1 MTYAQSQNR
10 NKERIANGLGWFS
23 IGLGLT
29 ELVAPGKVAELI
41 GVRDKNG
48 SRALLRI
55 YGVREIAAGIGIL
68 SRSRPAGWM
77 WSRVAGDVVDL
88 TSLGTAMASRRANRT
103 RLGTAT
109 AAVLGVTALDV
120 LCARQ
125 LTGGHRR
132 VATSGAD
139 RLTKA
144 TSGLLKKASGGIV
157 RKAIIIDRSPEE
169 VYLFWRELRNLPSFM
184 SHLESVEI
192 TGDNR
197 SHWVAKGPAGKIVEW
212 DAEITAD
219 EPNQQIAW
227 RSLEGSDVD
236 HSGSVRFERARGGRG
251 TLVRVEM
258 RYSPPAGAI
267 GANVAKLFRAEPGQQ
282 IEQDLRALK
291 QVMETGEVAK
301 SDASIHSGL
310 HAARPSAKAATA

>member
-1 MTYAQSQNR
+1 MTYAESQNR
-10 NKERIANGLGWFS
+10 TQERIANGLGWFS
-23 IGLGLT
+23 IGLGLA
-29 ELVAPGKVAELI
+29 EVVAPGKLAELI
-41 GVRDKNG
+41 GIRDKNG

-55 YGVREIAAGIGIL
+55 YGAREIAAGIGIL
-68 SRSRPAGWM
+68 SQPRPAGWM
-77 WSRVAGDVVDL
+77 WSRVAGDLVDL
-88 TSLGTAMASRRANRT
+88 TSLGSAMASRRVNRT

-125 LTGGHRR
+125 LSNGDR
-132 VATSGAD
+132 VATSAARGLA
-139 RLTKA
+139 K
-144 TSGLLKKASGGIV
+144 TSAGLLKKAGPANV
-157 RKAIIIDRSPEE
+157 RKTIIIDRSPED
-169 VYLFWRELRNLPSFM
+169 VYQFWRELRNLPSFM
-184 SHLESVEI
+184 NHLESVEI

-197 SHWVAKGPAGKIVEW
+197 SHWIAKGLAGKKVEW

-219 EPNQQIAW
+219 EPNHQIAW

-236 HSGSVRFERARGGRG
+236 HSGSVRFDRARGGRG

-267 GANVAKLFRAEPGQQ
+267 GANVAKLFRGEPGQQ

-291 QVMETGEVAK
+291 QVMETGEAAK
-301 SDASIHSGL
+301 SDASIHRGM
-310 HAARPSAKAATA
+310 HAAQPSARTATA

>member
-1 MTYAQSQNR
+1 MAYAQSQNR
-10 NKERIANGLGWFS
+10 TQERIANGLGWFS
-23 IGLGLT
+23 IGLGLA
-29 ELVAPGKVAELI
+29 EVVAPGKLAELI
-41 GVRDKNG
+41 GIKDKNG

-55 YGVREIAAGIGIL
+55 YGAREIAAGIGIL
-68 SRSRPAGWM
+68 SQPRPSGWM
-77 WSRVAGDVVDL
+77 WSRVAGDLVDL
-88 TSLGTAMASRRANRT
+88 TSLGSAMASRPANRI

-120 LCARQ
+120 LCARE
-125 LTGGHRR
+125 LSNGDRGL
-132 VATSGAD
+132 ATTAAG

-144 TSGLLKKASGGIV
+144 GAGLSKKAGPATV
-157 RKAIIIDRSPEE
+157 RKTVIIDRSPED
-169 VYLFWRELRNLPSFM
+169 VYQFWRELRNLPSFM
-184 SHLESVEI
+184 NHLESIEI

-197 SHWVAKGPAGKIVEW
+197 SHWIAKGIAGKTVEW

-219 EPNQQIAW
+219 EPNHQIAW
-227 RSLEGSDVD
+227 RSLEGSDVA

-282 IEQDLRALK
+282 IDQDLR
-291 QVMETGEVAK
+291 
-301 SDASIHSGL
+301 
-310 HAARPSAKAATA
+310 